1 MYGLTHSDEKRF
13 RDGEMAETMRE
24 VERDTHTHNGPLY
37 IFLYSSYSIKRY
49 KINRIHLLM

>member
-24 VERDTHTHNGPLY
+24 VERDTHTHTTDH
-37 IFLYSSYSIKRY
+37 SIYFAKAA
-49 KINRIHLLM
+49 IQ